1 MNMFCAVEDMKAI
14 EKIMDK
20 RVGKKYIISD
30 LSEMLNHFEQLRN
43 DFEEYIL
50 YPLRP
55 MYDFFFKIGI
65 TDKGEMLKVLA
76 TLFYVYKQE
85 INTKVCQPSPVGEGG
100 RRSLTDEAFS

>member
-1 MNMFCAVEDMKAI
+1 MNMFCVVEDMKAI

-30 LSEMLNHFEQLRN
+30 LSEMLNYFEQLRN
-43 DFEEYIL
+43 DLDEYIL

-85 INTKVCQPSPVGEGG
+85 SHK
-100 RRSLTDEAFS
+100 

>member
-50 YPLRP
+50 YPSRS

-76 TLFYVYKQE
+76 TLFYVYKQK
-85 INTKVCQPSPVGEGG
+85 INT
-100 RRSLTDEAFS
+100 

>member
-50 YPLRP
+50 YPSRS

-85 INTKVCQPSPVGEGG
+85 SHK
-100 RRSLTDEAFS
+100 